1 METKLHARSMSEHAA
16 MALAMEHLPMAVAL
30 FTLDGKAVYMNQRF
44 REFYHPN
51 IDDPIHRFVDLSEY
65 ARSGAASNW
74 SVDPQTYFEAA
85 RQELMRKGWNRAQL
99 EIDGR
104 IIDVHDLLIDGQ
116 IIVTTQKDI
125 TDHILAERQMSY
137 LARHD
142 VLTGLGNR
150 AGFEAEAERLH
161 RRMEDENRSFSL
173 LMADL
178 DLFKSINDAHGH
190 AAGDAV
196 LREVGRRF
204 HECLDGQ
211 DFAARFGGDEFVFLT
226 PEEDLVVNAMA
237 LAQRL
242 AACVAHPVE
251 FEGHS
256 LTIGVTIGYAT
267 FPRDAGDIASLTRAA
282 DQALYTAKA
291 AGRGS
296 VLAYWQV
303 L

>member
-1 METKLHARSMSEHAA
+1 METKLYARSISEHAA
-16 MALAMEHLPMAVAL
+16 MVLAMEHLPVCVAL
-30 FTLDGKAVYMNQRF
+30 FTLDGKAVYMNRRF
-44 REFYHPN
+44 REFYHPQ
-51 IDDPIHRFVDLSEY
+51 IDDPIHSYVDLADY
-65 ARSGAASNW
+65 ARSGAAGKW
-74 SVDPQTYFEAA
+74 GVDPQAYFEAA
-85 RQELMRKGWNRAQL
+85 RQELLRKGWNRAQV
-99 EIDGR
+99 EIGGR
-104 IIDVHDLLIDGQ
+104 IMDVHDVLIDGQ
-116 IIVTTQKDI
+116 IIVSTQKDI

-142 VLTGLGNR
+142 VLTGLANR

-161 RRMEDENRSFSL
+161 HRQAAENRSFSL

-178 DLFKSINDAHGH
+178 DLFKSINDVHGH

-196 LREVGRRF
+196 LREIGRRF

-226 PEEDLVVNAMA
+226 PEDDLVVNAKA

-251 FEGHS
+251 FEGNS

-267 FPRDAGDIASLTRAA
+267 FPRDAGDIPSLTRAA

-296 VLAYWQV
+296 VLAYRQAA
-303 L
+303 